1 MSDELNSY
9 LITPN
14 SSLKEH
20 HRLKERKFFMN
31 TNILHE
37 IYTINKQTPGE
48 DLTISLA
55 KFQAEHPGEVSHEEA
70 KTLREFVGRHGKTLA
85 VAYRKGKAAFQ
96 AVVEVLEAQDKE
108 AQEAAQ

>member
-1 MSDELNSY
+1 
-9 LITPN
+9 
-14 SSLKEH
+14 
-20 HRLKERKFFMN
+20 MN
-31 TNILHE
+31 TNTLYE

-55 KFQAEHPGEVSHEEA
+55 KFQAANPGVLPHEEA

-85 VAYRKGKAAFQ
+85 VAFRKGKAAFQ

>member
-55 KFQAEHPGEVSHEEA
+55 KFQAEHPNTVSHEEA
-70 KTLREFVGRHGKTLA
+70 KAMREFVGRHGKALA
-85 VAYRKGKAAFQ
+85 VAFRKGKAAFE
-96 AVVEVLEAQDKE
+96 AVAEVLYTEDV
-108 AQEAAQ
+108 EAAR